1 MKGITLLSTQER
13 ILPRENEPNNHRPI
27 TCLHLTWTLLTG
39 IIADEIYGFLENE
52 GLLPEK
58 QKDCRRKSKGNKEQ
72 LHIDKML
79 LQEVKP
85 MRPLTSA

>member
-1 MKGITLLSTQER
+1 M
-13 ILPRENEPNNHRPI
+13 PRENEPNNHRPI
-27 TCLHLTWTLLTG
+27 TCLHLTWPLLTG